1 MSMKLI
7 VIFLQNQYTIGILA
21 VMEQQKRRIQKVRE
35 KNLQKNK
42 VNMNHQ
48 GDKTKLRPSF
58 FAVSILVIRCCMY
71 MCVGT
76 SPQSSEHQK
85 HGTNLFVLALSHSVT
100 TIFDKIYYLSQ
111 WKPEEAQIISRG
123 HVIHHLLLQSGVQAK
138 HEALMRKHNAASII
152 IIKSRCYILGHYWQ
166 CNSN

>member
-1 MSMKLI
+1 MGSQWNKRKEGSR
-7 VIFLQNQYTIGILA
+7 GI
-21 VMEQQKRRIQKVRE
+21 RE

-85 HGTNLFVLALSHSVT
+85 QGSNLFVLSLSLSGT

-111 WKPEEAQIISRG
+111 WKPEEAQMSSRG
-123 HVIHHLLLQSGVQAK
+123 HLIHHLLLQSGVQAK
-138 HEALMRKHNAASII
+138 HEALTRKHYAASII